1 MSLSLCAQYLKL
13 SLSFARAQ
21 TQTSLLRRVRTKHLF
36 SLSLYLIYTHTY
48 NSISLIIIIMRE
60 RSESRERND
69 DWNRDDVDDRMRERR
84 NEEEKIPVWTR
95 RRPTGFDVMPEGEQR
110 EVYVLVGFFFMI
122 IPLSLS
128 IENSFDWFCA
138 LCTAFGGFVSFLFSF
153 SICMR
158 DAC

>member
-1 MSLSLCAQYLKL
+1 
-13 SLSFARAQ
+13 
-21 TQTSLLRRVRTKHLF
+21 
-36 SLSLYLIYTHTY
+36 
-48 NSISLIIIIMRE
+48 MRE

-69 DWNRDDVDDRMRERR
+69 DWNRDDDDRMRERR

-138 LCTAFGGFVSFLFSF
+138 LCTPHLAASKFFTLFHMYAHMRCALNATLSLSLSSF
-153 SICMR
+153 
-158 DAC
+158 